1 MSDTAEMHRN
11 IDVKTIN
18 IKIKYGATMEEL
30 LEYFN
35 CSEEQF
41 EGYVK
46 RNFGEKGKR
55 DIYAN
60 LEKNKKKREKKKKG
74 LRAGVNNAKQQIL
87 IPKKVLFDD
96 QVKRKTLTDLL
107 EEDKVIDLPIVEQDG
122 KMPENLTKRN
132 EEKILTAEQ
141 QVLQK
146 ENLVKEESNDENMKK
161 LLDLQEI
168 ERNLVDKICNKE
180 KELVLVRA
188 HKRDIKARLND
199 EKQYMLE
206 LKKIIA
212 EHQTTI
218 EGIIK
223 EISEVSKKYAQV
235 KAEIVSNSE
244 ELERVRKDIDKLK
257 KVDILF
263 YKNGMFEFENFN
275 TNDIPEM
282 QLDQD
287 IFNLLCEDETA
298 EELSIKVIKQIVRL
312 EQILQWFSTN
322 QLSYEITFEAEE
334 MQKVF
339 EKIHKI

>member
-1 MSDTAEMHRN
+1 MSDTATMYRN
-11 IDVKTIN
+11 MDVKTIN

-107 EEDKVIDLPIVEQDG
+107 EEDKVIDLPIVEQDR

-132 EEKILTAEQ
+132 EEKIFTAEQ

-146 ENLVKEESNDENMKK
+146 ENLIKEESNIENMKK
-161 LLDLQEI
+161 LQEI
-168 ERNLVDKICNKE
+168 ERNLVDKICEGE
-180 KELVLVRA
+180 KELVSIRA
-188 HKRDIKARLND
+188 QKRDIKARLND

-212 EHQTTI
+212 EHQSNI
-218 EGIIK
+218 DGIMK
-223 EISEVSKKYAQV
+223 EISEILEKHDQL
-235 KAEIVSNSE
+235 KAEIDSNSE
-244 ELERVRKDIDKLK
+244 ELERVRMDIDKLK

-263 YKNGMFEFENFN
+263 YKNGLFELENFKYE
-275 TNDIPEM
+275 DIPEM
-282 QLDQD
+282 QLDQN
-287 IFNLLCEDETA
+287 IFNSLCEDETA

-312 EQILQWFSTN
+312 EQILQWFSAN
-322 QLSYEITFEAEE
+322 QLNYEITFEVEQ

>member
-1 MSDTAEMHRN
+1 MSDTATMYRN
-11 IDVKTIN
+11 MDVKTIN

-107 EEDKVIDLPIVEQDG
+107 EEDKVIDLPIVEQDR
-122 KMPENLTKRN
+122 KMS
-132 EEKILTAEQ
+132 EK
-141 QVLQK
+141 
-146 ENLVKEESNDENMKK
+146 SNIENMKK
-161 LLDLQEI
+161 LLELQEI
-168 ERNLVDKICNKE
+168 ERNLVDKICEGE
-180 KELVLVRA
+180 KELVSIRA
-188 HKRDIKARLND
+188 QKRDIKARLND

-212 EHQTTI
+212 EHQSNI
-218 EGIIK
+218 DGIMK
-223 EISEVSKKYAQV
+223 EISEILEKHDQL
-235 KAEIVSNSE
+235 KAEIDSNSE
-244 ELERVRKDIDKLK
+244 ELERVRMDIDKLK

-263 YKNGMFEFENFN
+263 YKNGLFELENFKYE
-275 TNDIPEM
+275 DIPEM
-282 QLDQD
+282 QLDQN
-287 IFNLLCEDETA
+287 IFNSLCEDETA

-312 EQILQWFSTN
+312 EQILQWFSAN
-322 QLSYEITFEAEE
+322 QLNYEITFEVEQ

-339 EKIHKI
+339 EKIHKN

>member
-1 MSDTAEMHRN
+1 MSDTATMYRN
-11 IDVKTIN
+11 MDVKTIN

-122 KMPENLTKRN
+122 KMPEK
-132 EEKILTAEQ
+132 
-141 QVLQK
+141 
-146 ENLVKEESNDENMKK
+146 SNIENMKK
-161 LLDLQEI
+161 LLELQEI
-168 ERNLVDKICNKE
+168 ERNLVDKICEGE
-180 KELVLVRA
+180 KELVSIRA
-188 HKRDIKARLND
+188 QKRDIKARLND

-212 EHQTTI
+212 EHQSNI
-218 EGIIK
+218 DGIMK
-223 EISEVSKKYAQV
+223 EISEILEKHDQL
-235 KAEIVSNSE
+235 KAEIDSNSE
-244 ELERVRKDIDKLK
+244 ELERVRMDIDKLK

-263 YKNGMFEFENFN
+263 YKNGLFELENFKYE
-275 TNDIPEM
+275 DIPEM

-339 EKIHKI
+339 EKIHKV

>member
-1 MSDTAEMHRN
+1 MSDTATMYRN
-11 IDVKTIN
+11 MDVKTIN

-74 LRAGVNNAKQQIL
+74 LRAGVNNAKQQI
-87 IPKKVLFDD
+87 KF
-96 QVKRKTLTDLL
+96 
-107 EEDKVIDLPIVEQDG
+107 
-122 KMPENLTKRN
+122 
-132 EEKILTAEQ
+132 
-141 QVLQK
+141 
-146 ENLVKEESNDENMKK
+146 
-161 LLDLQEI
+161 
-168 ERNLVDKICNKE
+168 
-180 KELVLVRA
+180 
-188 HKRDIKARLND
+188 RLND

-223 EISEVSKKYAQV
+223 EISEVSKKHAQV

-244 ELERVRKDIDKLK
+244 ELERVRKDIDTLK

-263 YKNGMFEFENFN
+263 YKNGMFELENFN
-275 TNDIPEM
+275 TNDIPEI

-287 IFNLLCEDETA
+287 TFNLLCEDETA
-298 EELSIKVIKQIVRL
+298 EELSIKAIKQIVRL

>member
-1 MSDTAEMHRN
+1 MLMSDTATMYRN
-11 IDVKTIN
+11 MDVKTIN

-107 EEDKVIDLPIVEQDG
+107 EEDKVIDLPIVEQDR
-122 KMPENLTKRN
+122 KMPEK
-132 EEKILTAEQ
+132 
-141 QVLQK
+141 
-146 ENLVKEESNDENMKK
+146 SNIENMKK
-161 LLDLQEI
+161 LLELQEI
-168 ERNLVDKICNKE
+168 ERNLVDKICEGE
-180 KELVLVRA
+180 KELVSIRA
-188 HKRDIKARLND
+188 QKRDIKARLND

-212 EHQTTI
+212 EHQSNI
-218 EGIIK
+218 DGIMK
-223 EISEVSKKYAQV
+223 EISEILEKHDQL
-235 KAEIVSNSE
+235 KAEIDSNSE
-244 ELERVRKDIDKLK
+244 ELERVRMDIDKLK

-298 EELSIKVIKQIVRL
+298 EELSIKAIKQIVRL

>member
-1 MSDTAEMHRN
+1 MLMSDTATMYRN
-11 IDVKTIN
+11 MDVKTIN

-46 RNFGEKGKR
+46 RNFGEK
-55 DIYAN
+55 
-60 LEKNKKKREKKKKG
+60 KKKG
-74 LRAGVNNAKQQIL
+74 LRAGVNNAKQKIL

-107 EEDKVIDLPIVEQDG
+107 EEDKVIDLPIVEQDR

-132 EEKILTAEQ
+132 EEKIFTAEQ

-146 ENLVKEESNDENMKK
+146 ENLIKEESNIENMKK
-161 LLDLQEI
+161 LLELQEI

-180 KELVLVRA
+180 KELVLVQA
-188 HKRDIKARLND
+188 QKRDIKFRLND

-223 EISEVSKKYAQV
+223 EISEVSKKHAQV

-244 ELERVRKDIDKLK
+244 ELERVRKDIDTLK

-263 YKNGMFEFENFN
+263 YKNGMFELENFN
-275 TNDIPEM
+275 TNDIPEI

-287 IFNLLCEDETA
+287 TFNLLCEDETA
-298 EELSIKVIKQIVRL
+298 EELSIKAIKQIVRL

>member
-1 MSDTAEMHRN
+1 MSDTATMYRN
-11 IDVKTIN
+11 MDVKTIN

-107 EEDKVIDLPIVEQDG
+107 EEDKVIDLPIVEQDR

-132 EEKILTAEQ
+132 EEKIFTAEQ
-141 QVLQK
+141 QIIQK
-146 ENLVKEESNDENMKK
+146 ENLAKEESKDENMK
-161 LLDLQEI
+161 LQELQDR
-168 ERNLVDKICNKE
+168 ERILVDKICEEE
-180 KELVLVRA
+180 KELVSVRA
-188 HKRDIKARLND
+188 QKRDIKARLND
-199 EKQYMLE
+199 EKQYMIE

-212 EHQTTI
+212 EHQDTI
-218 EGIIK
+218 EGIMK
-223 EISEVSKKYAQV
+223 EISEVSEKHDQV
-235 KAEIVSNSE
+235 KAEIDSNSE

-263 YKNGMFEFENFN
+263 YKNGMFELENFN